1 MSSASSSEEEE
12 GQRPLFGDPPN
23 VKQREGLDNFPGV
36 GGREGGREGGEV
48 DDLEGV

>member
-1 MSSASSSEEEE
+1 MSSASGSEEEE

-23 VKQREGLDNFPGV
+23 VKQREGLDDFSGV
-36 GGREGGREGGEV
+36 EGREGGREGGEV